1 MFLTRLSVS
10 ARFLLV
16 LAIGFTFQAGI
27 SIVSLLDLRNSLMQD
42 RISEVKH
49 LLEAGYS
56 TVAMYH
62 DQALKVQVAQ
72 RHVRA

>member
-27 SIVSLLDLRNSLMQD
+27 SIVSLLDQKNGTLKCRT
-42 RISEVKH
+42 
-49 LLEAGYS
+49 A
-56 TVAMYH
+56 
-62 DQALKVQVAQ
+62 QAK
-72 RHVRA
+72 